1 MSLVQFL
8 DVSQLFLHCSDLTT
22 LGSACTVYTTSCG
35 SGKEHVPL
43 PHLGWQTCQWVLMA
57 VPELITAAHGEAP
70 IREDCEE
77 LGEPSQAQVRVTGP
91 RLSPRGEGCTEARGA
106 AAAGRSK
113 AV

>member
-1 MSLVQFL
+1 MQ
-8 DVSQLFLHCSDLTT
+8 
-22 LGSACTVYTTSCG
+22 
-35 SGKEHVPL
+35 
-43 PHLGWQTCQWVLMA
+43 
-57 VPELITAAHGEAP
+57 AP

-91 RLSPRGEGCTEARGA
+91 RLSPRSEGCTEARGA